1 MKTVNIHEAKTQLSK
16 LIEEASKG
24 EAFVIAKAGKPVVKV
39 TALGSPTGT
48 QIRRLG
54 FMTGQISVPD
64 DFDRMG
70 KEEIERIFGGGG
82 AWNCCWIRI
91 FFCGQPVNPSDFQKA
106 RTLIDDPN
114 NELLF
119 STASLWEVA
128 IKRGLG
134 REDFKVDARLL
145 RRGLLDSGYRELA
158 IISDHV
164 VATESLPP
172 IHKDPFDRVLVAQAT
187 VEGVTLLTID
197 SLVAQYPGPIKT
209 V

>member
-1 MKTVNIHEAKTQLSK
+1 MKLLLDTHLLLWAAGEPKRLSK
-16 LIEEASKG
+16 
-24 EAFVIAKAGKPVVKV
+24 
-39 TALGSPTGT
+39 
-48 QIRRLG
+48 R
-54 FMTGQISVPD
+54 
-64 DFDRMG
+64 
-70 KEEIERIFGGGG
+70 
-82 AWNCCWIRI
+82 
-91 FFCGQPVNPSDFQKA
+91 A
-106 RTLIDDPN
+106 RTLIDNPD

-119 STASLWEVA
+119 SAASLWEVA

-145 RRGLLDSGYRELA
+145 RRGLLDNGYSELP

>member
-1 MKTVNIHEAKTQLSK
+1 MKLLLDTHLLLWAAGEPKRLSK
-16 LIEEASKG
+16 
-24 EAFVIAKAGKPVVKV
+24 
-39 TALGSPTGT
+39 
-48 QIRRLG
+48 Q
-54 FMTGQISVPD
+54 
-64 DFDRMG
+64 
-70 KEEIERIFGGGG
+70 
-82 AWNCCWIRI
+82 
-91 FFCGQPVNPSDFQKA
+91 A
-106 RTLIDDPN
+106 RNLIDNPD
-114 NELLF
+114 NEILF
-119 STASLWEVA
+119 SAASLWEVA

-145 RRGLLDSGYRELA
+145 RRGLLDNGYSELP
-158 IISDHV
+158 IISNHV